1 MKQQNYNNHS
11 RLLLGYHGILFLIIL
26 VLLIGAIR
34 NLLKSSDDNLYSA
47 SLLVLIPII
56 FLVFMYYARAFSLKA
71 QDRAIKAEENFRYY
85 LLTGKA
91 LSSKLT
97 MRQIIG
103 LRFASDE
110 EFVALADKAV
120 KERLSEKEIKK
131 SIKNWKPDTYR
142 V

>member
-1 MKQQNYNNHS
+1 MKQQNYSNHS
-11 RLLLGYHGILFLIIL
+11 KMVLGFHGILFVAI
-26 VLLIGAIR
+26 VALLIGAIR
-34 NLLKSSDDNLYSA
+34 NLIKATGEDIYGA
-47 SLLVLIPII
+47 SLLVLIPLI
-56 FLVFMYYARAFSLKA
+56 FLFFMYFTRAFALKA

-91 LSSKLT
+91 LNSKLT

-110 EFVALADKAV
+110 EYIELAERAV
-120 KERLSEKEIKK
+120 KENLSEKDIKK
-131 SIKNWKPDTYR
+131 SIKNWKADNYR